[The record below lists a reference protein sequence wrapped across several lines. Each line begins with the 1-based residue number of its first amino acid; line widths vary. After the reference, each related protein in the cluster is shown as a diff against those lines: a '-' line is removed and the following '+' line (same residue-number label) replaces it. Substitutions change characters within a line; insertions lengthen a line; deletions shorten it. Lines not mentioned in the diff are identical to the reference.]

1 MVFFWPRMM
10 SEKLKIFI
18 EKSPQNYLRIVDE
31 VGRDGN
37 EGMICLCHGRIWFKA
52 GQQNQEDGRKKN
64 VRYLIGEIKDAG
76 VEVLNDKHFRR
87 LAEGKQPCVGG
98 SGYLGSL
105 AFPEVEGVEKGSG
118 EIVEPAIQFL
128 QKTYRVFRELD

>member
-1 MVFFWPRMM
+1 
-10 SEKLKIFI
+10 L
-18 EKSPQNYLRIVDE
+18 NYLRIVDE

>member
-1 MVFFWPRMM
+1 M
-10 SEKLKIFI
+10 SGKLKIFI
-18 EKSPQNYLRIVDE
+18 EKSPRNYLKIVDE
-31 VGRDGN
+31 VGSDGN
-37 EGMICLCHGRIWFKA
+37 EGMICLCHGLIWFKA
-52 GQQNQEDGRKKN
+52 GQRDQEDGRKKN

-76 VEVLNDKHFRR
+76 VEVLNDKRFRR

-105 AFPEVEGVEKGSG
+105 SFTEVEGVEKGSG
-118 EIVEPAIQFL
+118 EIVEPAINFL

>member
-1 MVFFWPRMM
+1 M
-10 SEKLKIFI
+10 SKKLKIFI

-52 GQQNQEDGRKKN
+52 GQKEREDGRKKN
-64 VRYLIGEIKDAG
+64 VRYLIGEINDAG
-76 VEVLNDKHFRR
+76 VEVLNDKRFRR
-87 LAEGKQPCVGG
+87 LAKGKKPCVGG

-105 AFPEVEGVEKGSG
+105 SFPEVEGMEKDSVEL
-118 EIVEPAIQFL
+118 VESAIQFL
-128 QKTYRVFRELD
+128 QKTYRVFHELD